1 MRRAK
6 LFGALR
12 LSGQE
17 VQCHRTIGWF
27 EAREP
32 PARRAYSTNNLGT
45 QLRELKTL
53 LPAAEFAQTKAT
65 LLARY
70 TDHRPTREATAPPA
84 AHLNHRGSNFIGAEA
99 RGLLAAVRAGADL
112 NQTDVVGVIMR
123 AAIHRAWGNDAV
135 HGVQPGALTTRASD
149 GASELAIVEQH
160 PYRGASY
167 TNHATPSVIAE
178 ALALDQSKVPPDRT
192 DAKGVRDEGPSA
204 EHMQLNKRIQ
214 DSLDGETILTIV
226 QAEHGNFD
234 ASNAATAC
242 IWLARIG
249 PRTGIRKDDRRLQ
262 TLFSTV
268 ARLSPGVSAEL
279 VAKTLR
285 ALAALEWRPEASA
298 MRTLEALAVQRAAR
312 MGSWELTNILRAL
325 VVLEWHVAEGSMCAL
340 QGTAARLA
348 PSMNAHELAMALRAL
363 AMLDWQILDG
373 SMRPALERAAVL
385 LAPRMKPQDVA
396 NTLWALATLEWQAA
410 AGSRSVLE
418 GAVARAV
425 PGMNAPDLARTLWSL
440 AILEWQ
446 AEIKT
451 RSALERAMA
460 RAAPSMTAQDVAN
473 SLLALATLGWQLQ
486 AEAMRALERAAAQ
499 QGERMTAQDVANAL
513 CAMAQLEWKAEA
525 GAMRTLEAAAVRLAP
540 GMSGQEVSNT
550 LWALAKLGWQ
560 AETFL
565 LASYARGS

>member
-6 LFGALR
+6 LLGALR

-99 RGLLAAVRAGADL
+99 RGLLAALRDGADL

-178 ALALDQSKVPPDRT
+178 ALALDQSKVPPDRP

-204 EHMQLNKRIQ
+204 EHRQLNKRIQ

-285 ALAALEWRPEASA
+285 ALAALEWRPEANA

-348 PSMNAHELAMALRAL
+348 PSMNAHELAMALR
-363 AMLDWQILDG
+363 
-373 SMRPALERAAVL
+373 
-385 LAPRMKPQDVA
+385 
-396 NTLWALATLEWQAA
+396 ALATLEWQAA